1 MQDLEQ
7 SIRERAYQL
16 WVESGCQA
24 GQADVHWLAA
34 QREILNASLGA
45 IDTEQQAAER
55 PAKPKAKATH
65 KKRVA

>member
-16 WVESGCQA
+16 WVESGCQD

-34 QREILNASLGA
+34 QREILSASLGT

-55 PAKPKAKATH
+55 PAKPKAKATR

>member
-16 WVESGCQA
+16 WIEAGCED
-24 GQADVHWLAA
+24 GQADAHWLAA
-34 QREILNASLGA
+34 QREILSASLGA
-45 IDTEQQAAER
+45 IDPEQRAAEK
-55 PAKPKAKATH
+55 PVKPKAKATR